1 MRRAAGVPTLDQ
13 LGPML
18 LTERKTIPREGD
30 WLYEIKYD
38 GYRVLASTG
47 STARLKSRGGIDAT
61 AWFPEVAAAVADMPS
76 GSVLDGEVCVLDDLG
91 RSNFDRLH
99 ARARRKGWYEGAD
112 LVVYCV
118 FDVLVAMGRDFRPVA
133 LEKRKAMLAKL
144 LRSHGGQVLHVTGVD
159 DGQWLYRSALELKLE
174 GVVGKRLGSPYQDG
188 VRSAD
193 WIKVKRPGAVPPE
206 RFKR

>member
-1 MRRAAGVPTLDQ
+1 MPRGDGAPTLDQ
-13 LGPML
+13 LCPML

-159 DGQWLYRSALELKLE
+159 DGDWLYRSALELKLE
-174 GVVGKRLGSPYQDG
+174 GVVGKRLGSPYQNG

>member
-1 MRRAAGVPTLDQ
+1 MRRAAGGPTLDQ
-13 LGPML
+13 LCPML
-18 LTERKTIPREGD
+18 LTERKTIPRGGD

-61 AWFPEVAAAVADMPS
+61 SWFPEVAAAVADMPS

-159 DGQWLYRSALELKLE
+159 DGDWLHRSALELKLE
-174 GVVGKRLGSPYQDG
+174 GVVGKRLGSPYRDG
-188 VRSAD
+188 VRSVD

>member
-1 MRRAAGVPTLDQ
+1 MPRGDGAPTLDP
-13 LGPML
+13 LCPML

-99 ARARRKGWYEGAD
+99 ARARRKGW
-112 LVVYCV
+112 
-118 FDVLVAMGRDFRPVA
+118 
-133 LEKRKAMLAKL
+133 
-144 LRSHGGQVLHVTGVD
+144 
-159 DGQWLYRSALELKLE
+159 
-174 GVVGKRLGSPYQDG
+174 
-188 VRSAD
+188 
-193 WIKVKRPGAVPPE
+193 
-206 RFKR
+206 